1 MINSPL
7 LLLVDDSPE
16 MAHIVG
22 YLTRRAGQNLVC
34 RSTVSHGWDYI
45 QDTNSLTPD
54 LILLDLNLPGDG
66 GFELH
71 RRIKEE
77 EQKRLMPPVALFT
90 QWAQTGLIAEMID
103 AGLDFFIC
111 KDLLGQP
118 DEWKARV
125 DEVLTLA
132 ADPPT
137 APTPLQVAQL
147 RAPAVVAQSIREAL
161 SHPSLRGVGFEVIQS
176 MAWRALDRAVATP
189 GCQPGIDVRFLG
201 GMVMGDLAPLTN
213 CRPIFLSQLVRSLV
227 YQAECLLGSVVS
239 EPLRMALAKA
249 VDGL

>member
-22 YLTRRAGQNLVC
+22 YLTRRAGQNLVS
-34 RSTVSHGWDYI
+34 RSTVSLGWEYI
-45 QDTNSLTPD
+45 LDTNSRTAD

-66 GFELH
+66 GFELY

-103 AGLDFFIC
+103 AGLDFFVS
-111 KDLLGQP
+111 KDLLGRP
-118 DEWKARV
+118 DEWKDRI

-132 ADPPT
+132 ASPP
-137 APTPLQVAQL
+137 APPSPEEVAQL
-147 RAPAVVAQSIREAL
+147 AAPAVVAQSIRQAL
-161 SHPSLRGVGFEVIQS
+161 THPS
-176 MAWRALDRAVATP
+176 
-189 GCQPGIDVRFLG
+189 
-201 GMVMGDLAPLTN
+201 
-213 CRPIFLSQLVRSLV
+213 
-227 YQAECLLGSVVS
+227 
-239 EPLRMALAKA
+239 
-249 VDGL
+249 